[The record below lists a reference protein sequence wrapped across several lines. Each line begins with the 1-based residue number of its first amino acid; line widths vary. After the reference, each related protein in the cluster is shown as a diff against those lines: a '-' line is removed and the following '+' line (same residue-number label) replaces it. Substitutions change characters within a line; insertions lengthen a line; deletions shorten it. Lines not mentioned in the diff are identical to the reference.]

1 MFYWRRKGSIQVRID
16 SLICAVKFPFTENSA
31 VTVPDAICNE
41 FYSTPSN
48 LCVIILCQKNI
59 LYLQIMKQIKS
70 ISSSSLL
77 FVSQRNVNILYMLSK
92 YFPFLSELQFKI
104 IMKQNSMPTPPQS
117 ASRIVRKR
125 LERSK
130 ERGEHLGKSNS
141 TC

>member
-1 MFYWRRKGSIQVRID
+1 
-16 SLICAVKFPFTENSA
+16 
-31 VTVPDAICNE
+31 
-41 FYSTPSN
+41 
-48 LCVIILCQKNI
+48 
-59 LYLQIMKQIKS
+59 MKQIKS